1 MSVPTRNPMRM
12 IGATPQNS
20 GFPQT
25 GELPFT
31 QGGMLKATV
40 FSGGLLSPGSGFLP
54 TGAVKIADQLLLV
67 SGAGRLNKVLTI
79 PALALSLSGAAITF
93 YDSCVPCL
101 SGGSPVT
108 SGYAVIGVVNAPGGV
123 SGQFGLSNIQE
134 FGMPFSSG
142 LCVSCVSGT
151 VGFTVTY
158 TSEVNPTLP

>member
-1 MSVPTRNPMRM
+1 MSVPTRNPLRM

-40 FSGGLLSPGSGFLP
+40 YSGGLLSPGSGFLP
-54 TGAVKIADQLLLV
+54 TGTVKVADQLLLV

-93 YDSCVPCL
+93 YDSCVPTR
-101 SGGSPVT
+101 SGEGPNV

-123 SGQFGLSNIQE
+123 SGQFGLSNLQE

-142 LCVSCVSGT
+142 LCVSCISGT
-151 VGFTVTY
+151 VGFTATF
-158 TSEVNPTLP
+158 TPEVNPVTP